1 MNTSLQTR
9 DTCPMGAWNEQ
20 HTLDYVSKWGELP
33 LHQKIPELCHL
44 KTTDNVLD
52 IGCGSGAAVRAIAE
66 KLTSGQVIGIDP
78 TAKMLEIASTLTPV
92 ATRVTS
98 ANIDADGE
106 QIRFLLAG
114 AEAIPL
120 NNDSLDLV
128 LAVNSFHHWT
138 DVKTGLN
145 EVLRVLKPLG
155 KFVIIDDIWDE
166 IPEYADQ
173 VCPSLPQE
181 NEASL
186 NEGVAKELAASMK
199 EMKLVEVIKRT
210 LKEAGFSGVSSR
222 EYRMNEV
229 EAVIISGF
237 KEGR

>member
-1 MNTSLQTR
+1 
-9 DTCPMGAWNEQ
+9 MGAWNEQ

-33 LHQKIPELCHL
+33 LHQKVPELCHV
-44 KTTDNVLD
+44 KNTDKVLD

-66 KLTSGQVIGIDP
+66 KLNHGQVIGIDP
-78 TAKMLEIASTLTPV
+78 TRKMLEIATKLTPM
-92 ATRVTS
+92 ATLVTS
-98 ANIDADGE
+98 VTTDTDA
-106 QIRFLLAG
+106 QRIRFIHAG

-120 NNDSLDLV
+120 ENDSLDLV

-138 DVKTGLN
+138 DVKAGLS

-166 IPEYADQ
+166 MPEYAAQ
-173 VCPSLPQE
+173 TCPSLLTKNKQDSVE
-181 NEASL
+181 E
-186 NEGVAKELAASMK
+186 VAKEPAPSMA
-199 EMKLVEVIKRT
+199 ELKLVEVIKRT
-210 LKEAGFSGVSSR
+210 MAEAQFSGVNSR

-237 KEGR
+237 KAGALS

>member
-44 KTTDNVLD
+44 MTTDNVLD

-92 ATRVTS
+92 ASRVTS

-106 QIRFLLAG
+106 QIRFMLAG

-138 DVKTGLN
+138 DVKAGLS

-166 IPEYADQ
+166 IPEYAAQ
-173 VCPSLPQE
+173 ASPHISPQ
-181 NEASL
+181 ASAL
-186 NEGVAKELAASMK
+186 EQAPAACMAEL
-199 EMKLVEVIKRT
+199 KLVEVIKRT
-210 LKEAGFSGVSSR
+210 MVEAQFTGVNSR

-229 EAVIISGF
+229 EAVIISAF
-237 KEGR
+237 KEER

>member
-1 MNTSLQTR
+1 
-9 DTCPMGAWNEQ
+9 MGAWNEQ

-44 KTTDNVLD
+44 KNTDKVLD

-66 KLTSGQVIGIDP
+66 KLKLGQVIGIDP
-78 TAKMLEIASTLTPV
+78 TAKMLEIATKLTPM
-92 ATRVTS
+92 ATGMTSVTTGT
-98 ANIDADGE
+98 DVE
-106 QIRFLLAG
+106 QIRFIHAG

-120 NNDSLDLV
+120 ENDSLDLV

-138 DVKTGLN
+138 DVTAGLS

-166 IPEYADQ
+166 MPEYATQ
-173 VCPSLPQE
+173 TCASLPQE
-181 NEASL
+181 NEQAVV
-186 NEGVAKELAASMK
+186 NKQVNTQPQELASSMA
-199 EMKLVEVIKRT
+199 ELKLVGVIKRT
-210 LKEAGFSGVSSR
+210 MAEAQFTGINSR

-237 KEGR
+237 KRDVKAEF

>member
-1 MNTSLQTR
+1 
-9 DTCPMGAWNEQ
+9 MGAWNEQ

-33 LHQKIPELCHL
+33 LHHKIPELCHL
-44 KTTDNVLD
+44 KATDKVLD

-66 KLTSGQVIGIDP
+66 KLSHGQVIGIDP
-78 TAKMLEIASTLTPV
+78 TRKMLEIATKLTPM
-92 ATRVTS
+92 ATLVTS
-98 ANIDADGE
+98 VTTDTDV
-106 QIRFLLAG
+106 QRIRFIHAG

-120 NNDSLDLV
+120 ENDSLDLV

-138 DVKTGLN
+138 DVKAGLN

-166 IPEYADQ
+166 MPEYAAQ
-173 VCPSLPQE
+173 ACPSLPAN
-181 NEASL
+181 NEQDSV
-186 NEGVAKELAASMK
+186 EEVAKEPAPSMA
-199 EMKLVEVIKRT
+199 ELKLVEVIKRT
-210 LKEAGFSGVSSR
+210 LAEAQFSGVNSR

-237 KEGR
+237 KAGR